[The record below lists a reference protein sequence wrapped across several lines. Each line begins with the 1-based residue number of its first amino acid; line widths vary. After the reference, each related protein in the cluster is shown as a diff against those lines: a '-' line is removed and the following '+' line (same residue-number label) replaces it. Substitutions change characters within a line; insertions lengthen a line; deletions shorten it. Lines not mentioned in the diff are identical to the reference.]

1 LVAGWWCRLEI
12 YRTLFD
18 DVESSPMICLCYG
31 LGQEHLSERL
41 PTVIQSVDRSVRI
54 LLALQGARR
63 LSLSELAARVEL
75 PASTVHGIVRTL
87 ADHGMVEQEAG
98 SARYMLG
105 PAVLRLSSVYLDSL
119 EFRSRALKW
128 AEELARRTVLSVR
141 AGVLLLDDVII
152 VHHEPRPDG
161 SRQMPEVGFV
171 IPSHA
176 SALGKA
182 ILAFRGFAPTA
193 GTQLRRMTGETMVDP
208 TELAV
213 HLVEVSQT
221 GIATEHDE
229 ALLGESSVGAPVFDA
244 TGLVVG
250 AIGVVLPSSDWPP
263 PASLQDDVREAARN
277 ISRELGASG
286 WPVYPVQVDNRE
298 DSA

>member
-1 LVAGWWCRLEI
+1 
-12 YRTLFD
+12 
-18 DVESSPMICLCYG
+18 M
-31 LGQEHLSERL
+31 
-41 PTVIQSVDRSVRI
+41 IQSVDRSVRI

-63 LSLSELAARVEL
+63 LSLTELAARVDL

-87 ADHGMVEQEAG
+87 AEHGMVEQEAG

-128 AEELARRTVLSVR
+128 AEELARRTVLAVR

-171 IPSHA
+171 IPAHA

-182 ILAFRGFAPTA
+182 ILAFRDVPIRTA
-193 GTQLRRMTGETMVDP
+193 QLRRMTGETIVDP
-208 TELAV
+208 ADLV
-213 HLVEVSQT
+213 PHLTDVART
-221 GIATEHDE
+221 GTATEHDE
-229 ALLGESSVGAPVFDA
+229 ALLGESSVAAPVFDS
-244 TGLVVG
+244 TGLAVG
-250 AIGVVLPSSDWPP
+250 AIGVVMPSSEW
-263 PASLQDDVREAARN
+263 PASSSLHDDVREAARN
-277 ISRELGASG
+277 ISRELGAAG
-286 WPVYPVQVDNRE
+286 WPVYAALDAAREQVA
-298 DSA
+298 SA